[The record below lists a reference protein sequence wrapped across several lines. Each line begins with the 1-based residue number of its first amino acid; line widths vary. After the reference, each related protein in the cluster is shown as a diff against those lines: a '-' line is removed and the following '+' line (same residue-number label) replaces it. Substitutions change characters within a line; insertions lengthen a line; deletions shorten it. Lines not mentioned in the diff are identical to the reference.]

1 MTVACVSGIRMETG
15 LGGWEIGVGGDLEGG
30 PLPDGYPLQPLILE
44 GHWQMLG
51 LESLL
56 LFPHCSWW
64 RDP

>member
-1 MTVACVSGIRMETG
+1 METG